1 MNIKE
6 TVVCLAAGILVLTVG
21 TAAVQRNAQWKSA
34 TCTANL
40 KTLHQ
45 AMFAYANDHDNAI
58 VPVAY
63 EIRPRWTFWHDYIR
77 KYLKEPRVLYC
88 PANPRAEKQ
97 FADDDDDLVASAI
110 DQMSISYG
118 MNYALGA
125 TVKAGSQPSRD
136 YRFANVKNPEHVVC
150 IGDAKSLNPRLRGTK
165 YCWKED
171 YAPIHEEKTL
181 LVFVDG
187 HVEAMDKE
195 NLGMMDAFDGWKQ
208 DTSRWV
214 SWK

>member
-6 TVVCLAAGILVLTVG
+6 AVICLAAGALVCTVG
-21 TAAVQRNAQWKSA
+21 VAAVQRNAQWKSA
-34 TCTANL
+34 VCTANL

-63 EIRPRWTFWHDYIR
+63 EIRPRWTFWHDHIR

-125 TVKAGSQPSRD
+125 TVKAGSQPTRD
-136 YRFANVKNPEHVVC
+136 YRFSNVKNPEHVVC
-150 IGDAKSLNPRLRGTK
+150 IGDAKSQNPRLRGTK

-171 YAPIHEEKTL
+171 YAPIHEEKTQI
-181 LVFVDG
+181 VFVDG

-208 DTSRWV
+208 DKSRWV

>member
-6 TVVCLAAGILVLTVG
+6 TVICRVAGTLVLTVG
-21 TAAVQRNAQWKSA
+21 TAAVQRTAQWKSA
-34 TCTANL
+34 VCTANL

-45 AMFAYANDHDNAI
+45 AMFAYANDHGNAI

-63 EIRPRWTFWHDYIR
+63 EIRPRWTFWHEHIR
-77 KYLKEPRVLYC
+77 EYLKDPRVLYC

-125 TVKAGSQPSRD
+125 TVKAGSRPSRD

-150 IGDAKSLNPRLRGTK
+150 IGDAKSQNPKLRGTK

-171 YAPIHEEKTL
+171 YAPIHEGKTL
-181 LVFVDG
+181 IVFVDG

-208 DTSRWV
+208 DKSRWV